1 MKTIIWFGVVLGA
14 LAAAGKVFIAEV
26 GMKKALE
33 CGNRKTI
40 TDVQW
45 NHGSEQ
51 ICKVDVK
58 TGRSV
63 KGKSNILER
72 SRIIQDKN
80 LQIRPVKEMDA
91 GRFTCIADGATYEH
105 TLIVVSVSVNPS
117 SDLSAGAEASL
128 ECRVTEPDQKSTV
141 KWEKPGGSFE
151 NSPKVQLSPVE
162 VSHGGPWQCHVTNGA
177 ENFSKTLMISVKG
190 RIFIVKV
197 KLLMFLSQQKHFFL
211 LPEADPKLTL
221 PVPKHGNPNIPKP
234 SEDDLSSRCK
244 DSGSTNHQP
253 PSGGMTLLG
262 LIWWVWV
269 AVGVGSLV
277 VIILIVV
284 VIVMMRRIRRR
295 KRKFLKMRDAK
306 LPPRTKKYC
315 QCERQTAAAKPQLGR
330 RREKPSAQ
338 PLRPLLM
345 E

>member
-1 MKTIIWFGVVLGA
+1 MTEKAPKLQNIILIHVLMLGA

-58 TGRSV
+58 TGRSI
-63 KGKSNILER
+63 KGKFKKR

-117 SDLSAGAEASL
+117 SDLSTGAEASL
-128 ECRVTEPDQKSTV
+128 ECRVTESDQKSTV
-141 KWEKPGGSFE
+141 KWEKPGGLFE

-162 VSHGGPWQCHVTNGA
+162 ASHGGPWQCHVTNGA
-177 ENFSKTLMISVKG
+177 ENFSKTLMISVK
-190 RIFIVKV
+190 
-197 KLLMFLSQQKHFFL
+197 
-211 LPEADPKLTL
+211 A
-221 PVPKHGNPNIPKP
+221 
-234 SEDDLSSRCK
+234 
-244 DSGSTNHQP
+244 GSTNHQP

-277 VIILIVV
+277 VIILIIV

-295 KRKFLKMRDAK
+295 KVIEENQSGK
-306 LPPRTKKYC
+306 T
-315 QCERQTAAAKPQLGR
+315 G
-330 RREKPSAQ
+330 SG
-338 PLRPLLM
+338 
-345 E
+345 

>member
-58 TGRSV
+58 TGRSI

-117 SDLSAGAEASL
+117 SDLSTGAEASL
-128 ECRVTEPDQKSTV
+128 ECRVTESDQKSTV
-141 KWEKPGGSFE
+141 KWEKPGGLFE

-162 VSHGGPWQCHVTNGA
+162 ASHGGPWQCHVTNGA
-177 ENFSKTLMISVKG
+177 ENFSKTLMISVK
-190 RIFIVKV
+190 
-197 KLLMFLSQQKHFFL
+197 
-211 LPEADPKLTL
+211 EADPKLTL
-221 PVPKHGNPNIPKP
+221 PVPNHGNTNIPKP
-234 SEDDLSSRCK
+234 SEDDCSSRCK
-244 DSGSTNHQP
+244 DCSTNHQP

-277 VIILIVV
+277 VIILIIV

-295 KRKFLKMRDAK
+295 KRKLLKMRDAK

-315 QCERQTAAAKPQLGR
+315 QCERQTAAAQPQLGR

>member
-1 MKTIIWFGVVLGA
+1 VRQHLRFEFSLLKVLGA

-58 TGRSV
+58 TGRSI

-117 SDLSAGAEASL
+117 SDLSTGAEASL
-128 ECRVTEPDQKSTV
+128 ECRVTESDQKSTV
-141 KWEKPGGSFE
+141 KWEKPGGLFE

-162 VSHGGPWQCHVTNGA
+162 ASHGGPWQCHVTNDCA
-177 ENFSKTLMISVKG
+177 CRLFH
-190 RIFIVKV
+190 IFLHLIR
-197 KLLMFLSQQKHFFL
+197 H
-211 LPEADPKLTL
+211 LTRY
-221 PVPKHGNPNIPKP
+221 
-234 SEDDLSSRCK
+234 DLAFAPA
-244 DSGSTNHQP
+244 GSTNHQP

-277 VIILIVV
+277 VIILIIV

-295 KRKFLKMRDAK
+295 KRKLLKMRDAK

-315 QCERQTAAAKPQLGR
+315 QCER
-330 RREKPSAQ
+330 
-338 PLRPLLM
+338 
-345 E
+345 

>member
-1 MKTIIWFGVVLGA
+1 MVYFSKNSICVIFFFLLSGSKLRMKTIIWFGVVLGA

-58 TGRSV
+58 TGRSI

-117 SDLSAGAEASL
+117 SDLSTGAEASL
-128 ECRVTEPDQKSTV
+128 ECRVTESDQKSTV
-141 KWEKPGGSFE
+141 KWEKPGGLFE

-162 VSHGGPWQCHVTNGA
+162 ASHGGPWQCHVTNGA
-177 ENFSKTLMISVKG
+177 ENFK
-190 RIFIVKV
+190 
-197 KLLMFLSQQKHFFL
+197 
-211 LPEADPKLTL
+211 ADPKLTL
-221 PVPKHGNPNIPKP
+221 PVPNHGNTNIPKP
-234 SEDDLSSRCK
+234 SEDDCSSRCK
-244 DSGSTNHQP
+244 DCACRLFHIFLHLIRHLTRYDLAFAPAGSTNHQP

-277 VIILIVV
+277 VIILI
-284 VIVMMRRIRRR
+284 IVR
-295 KRKFLKMRDAK
+295 KLLKMRDAK

-315 QCERQTAAAKPQLGR
+315 QCER
-330 RREKPSAQ
+330 
-338 PLRPLLM
+338 
-345 E
+345 